1 MLLSHL
7 SLTHFRNYRR
17 LELDFSRRLTLL
29 QGRNAQGKTSLLEA
43 VYFLATTKPIHA
55 STEREVVDWAAQDE
69 PIPYSR
75 VAATILEPNV
85 DMVVPNGHKPAR
97 PTDLE
102 ILLTPRGDGLNFSKQ
117 VRINGVNKRGIEL
130 IGMLRAVLFLPEDI
144 KLVDGSPGERRR
156 YMDIALCQIDPV
168 YTRTLASY
176 QKVLAQRN
184 SLLKNLRDQGARP
197 GNPAVEAQL
206 NFWDEQLIETGS
218 WVVARRHNFVA
229 QLQPLAH
236 ARHAE
241 LSEGRESLKVEFLP
255 SFNYGPWPEAEFDL
269 WQEGYL
275 LDDHSW
281 PWRTINKGLLNEQ
294 SAAGLYSI
302 SENGMGE
309 TSIAD
314 MDDQVSVSQVAVVMR
329 EKLVARRSREMAAG
343 MTLYGPHRDDL
354 RFLANQRDLR
364 VYGSRGQQRSAAL
377 SLKLAE
383 VQVMTDST
391 GMAPLL
397 LLDDV
402 MSELDAQR
410 RNMLL
415 EVLEGVEQAI
425 ITTTDWEDF
434 APEFRMQ
441 AQCIHVCEGTLQEAD
456 GTAG

>member
-7 SLTHFRNYRR
+7 SLTHFRNYRH
-17 LELDFSRRLTLL
+17 LEMDFSKRLTLL

-43 VYFLATTKPIHA
+43 IYFLATSKPIHA
-55 STEREVVDWAAQDE
+55 STEREVVDWAAQEE

-75 VAATILEPNV
+75 VAATIN
-85 DMVVPNGHKPAR
+85 DPNGDTNNPAGHKQMR
-97 PTDLE
+97 PIDLE

-117 VRINGVNKRGIEL
+117 VRINGVNKRSLEL

-168 YTRTLASY
+168 YTRTLSAY

-184 SLLKNLRDQGARP
+184 SLLKNLREQGARS
-197 GNPAVEAQL
+197 GNGSVDAQL
-206 NFWDEQLIETGS
+206 SFWDEQLIETGS
-218 WVVARRHNFVA
+218 WVVARRHNFIG
-229 QLQPLAH
+229 QLQPLAQ

-241 LSEGRESLKVEFLP
+241 LSEGRETLTVEFLP

-275 LDDHSW
+275 LEDHAW
-281 PWRTINKGLLNEQ
+281 PWASVMEEAGGEVSSEV
-294 SAAGLYSI
+294 SAAQI
-302 SENGMGE
+302 
-309 TSIAD
+309 
-314 MDDQVSVSQVAVVMR
+314 AVVLR
-329 EKLVARRSREMAAG
+329 ERLMTLRSRELAAG

-391 GMAPLL
+391 GSAPLL

-415 EVLEGVEQAI
+415 AVLEGVEQAV

-434 APEFRMQ
+434 APDFRQQ
-441 AQCIHVCEGTLQEAD
+441 AQCLHVCDGKLTPAD
-456 GTAG
+456 GAVG

>member
-7 SLTHFRNYRR
+7 SLTHFRNYRQ
-17 LELDFSRRLTLL
+17 LDLDFTARLTLL

-43 VYFLATTKPIHA
+43 IYFLATSKPIHA

-75 VAATILEPNV
+75 VAATIHTPYDDER
-85 DMVVPNGHKPAR
+85 DNGNAPKGHDGTSSHSPSLRK
-97 PTDLE
+97 TELE

-117 VRINGVNKRGIEL
+117 VRVNGVNKRSLAL

-144 KLVDGSPGERRR
+144 KLIDGSPGERRR

-168 YTRTLASY
+168 YTRTLSAY
-176 QKVLAQRN
+176 QKVVTQRN
-184 SLLKNLRDQGARP
+184 SLLKSLREQGARA
-197 GNPAVEAQL
+197 GSASVDAQL
-206 NFWDEQLIETGS
+206 SFWDEQLIEAGS
-218 WVVARRHNFVA
+218 WLVARRHNFVA
-229 QLQPLAH
+229 QLQPIAQ

-241 LSEGRESLKVEFLP
+241 LSDGREHLTVEYLP

-275 LDDHSW
+275 LEDHSW
-281 PWRTINKGLLNEQ
+281 PWTSEIAAAEAIN
-294 SAAGLYSI
+294 S
-302 SENGMGE
+302 
-309 TSIAD
+309 TSGAVD
-314 MDDQVSVSQVAVVMR
+314 AEQVAVVMR
-329 EKLVARRSREMAAG
+329 EQIMARRSRELGAG

-391 GMAPLL
+391 GAAPLL

-415 EVLEGVEQAI
+415 AVLSGVEQAV

-434 APEFRMQ
+434 TPDFREQ
-441 AQCIHVCEGTLQEAD
+441 AQCLHVFEGGLTPVAD
-456 GTAG
+456 TTG

>member
-1 MLLSHL
+1 
-7 SLTHFRNYRR
+7 
-17 LELDFSRRLTLL
+17 
-29 QGRNAQGKTSLLEA
+29 
-43 VYFLATTKPIHA
+43 
-55 STEREVVDWAAQDE
+55 
-69 PIPYSR
+69 
-75 VAATILEPNV
+75 
-85 DMVVPNGHKPAR
+85 
-97 PTDLE
+97 
-102 ILLTPRGDGLNFSKQ
+102 
-117 VRINGVNKRGIEL
+117 
-130 IGMLRAVLFLPEDI
+130 VLFLPEDI

-168 YTRTLASY
+168 YTRTLSSY

-184 SLLKNLRDQGARP
+184 SLLKNLRDQGARA

-206 NFWDEQLIETGS
+206 SFWDEQLIETGS

-229 QLQPLAH
+229 QLQPLAQG
-236 ARHAE
+236 RHAE
-241 LSEGRESLKVEFLP
+241 LSEGRESLTVEFLP

-275 LDDHSW
+275 LDDHVW
-281 PWRTINKGLLNEQ
+281 PWRSVIGE
-294 SAAGLYSI
+294 
-302 SENGMGE
+302 SEPP
-309 TSIAD
+309 IAD
-314 MDDQVSVSQVAVVMR
+314 RGDQVTVSQIAVVMR
-329 EKLVARRSREMAAG
+329 EKLVTRRGREIAAA

-391 GMAPLL
+391 GTAPLL

-434 APEFRMQ
+434 TPEFRME
-441 AQCIHVCEGTLQEAD
+441 AQCIHVCEGTLQQAN
-456 GTAG
+456 GAVG

>member
-17 LELDFSRRLTLL
+17 LELDFTQRLTLL

-43 VYFLATTKPIHA
+43 IYFLATSKPIQA
-55 STEREVVDWAAQDE
+55 TTEREVVDWAAQEE

-75 VAATILEPNV
+75 VAATIHDPDGHLHEPDSHNSH
-85 DMVVPNGHKPAR
+85 DHNLPSHKPHS
-97 PTDLE
+97 PVELE

-117 VRINGVNKRGIEL
+117 VRINGVNKRSLEL

-144 KLVDGSPGERRR
+144 KLVDGAPGERRR
-156 YMDIALCQIDPV
+156 YMDIALCQIDRV
-168 YTRTLASY
+168 YTRTLSAY
-176 QKVLAQRN
+176 QKVLVQRN
-184 SLLKNLRDQGARP
+184 SLLKQLREQGARA
-197 GNPAVEAQL
+197 GSATVDAQL
-206 NFWDEQLIETGS
+206 SFWDEQLIETGS
-218 WVVARRHNFVA
+218 WVMARRHNFVA
-229 QLQPLAH
+229 QLQPLAQM
-236 ARHAE
+236 RHAA
-241 LSEGRESLKVEFLP
+241 LSEGRETLAVEYLP
-255 SFNYGPWPEAEFDL
+255 SFNYGSWPEAEFEL

-275 LDDHSW
+275 LEDHTW
-281 PWRTINKGLLNEQ
+281 PWT
-294 SAAGLYSI
+294 
-302 SENGMGE
+302 GE
-309 TSIAD
+309 VDVPEVTAEEIGA
-314 MDDQVSVSQVAVVMR
+314 VMR
-329 EKLVARRSREMAAG
+329 AKLLERRSRELAAG

-391 GMAPLL
+391 GTAPLL

-415 EVLEGVEQAI
+415 EVLEGVEQAV

-434 APEFRMQ
+434 APEFCEQ
-441 AQCIHVCEGTLQEAD
+441 AQCIHVCEGTLTPRD
-456 GTAG
+456 GTVG

>member
-7 SLTHFRNYRR
+7 SLTHFRNYRH
-17 LELDFSRRLTLL
+17 LELDFSQRLTLL

-43 VYFLATTKPIHA
+43 IYFLATSKPIHA
-55 STEREVVDWAAQDE
+55 STEREVVDRAAQDE

-75 VAATILEPNV
+75 VAATIHESALESHL
-85 DMVVPNGHKPAR
+85 NGHTPGR
-97 PTDLE
+97 LTELE
-102 ILLTPRGDGLNFSKQ
+102 ILLTPRGDGLNFNKQ
-117 VRINGVNKRGIEL
+117 VRINGVNKRSLEL

-144 KLVDGSPGERRR
+144 KLIDGSPGERRR

-168 YTRTLASY
+168 YTRTLSAY
-176 QKVLAQRN
+176 QKVLVQRN
-184 SLLKNLRDQGARP
+184 SLLKNLREQGARP
-197 GNPAVEAQL
+197 GNAAVEAQL
-206 NFWDEQLIETGS
+206 SFWDEQLIESGS

-229 QLQPLAH
+229 QLQPIAQR
-236 ARHAE
+236 RHAE
-241 LSEGRESLKVEFLP
+241 LSEGREALTVEFLP

-275 LDDHSW
+275 LEDHAW
-281 PWRTINKGLLNEQ
+281 PWASALATAEGIETVSTEQ
-294 SAAGLYSI
+294 
-302 SENGMGE
+302 
-309 TSIAD
+309 IAL
-314 MDDQVSVSQVAVVMR
+314 VMR
-329 EKLVARRSREMAAG
+329 EKLTQRRSRELAAG

-391 GMAPLL
+391 GSAPLL

-415 EVLEGVEQAI
+415 EVLAGVEQAVV
-425 ITTTDWEDF
+425 TTTDWEDF
-434 APEFRMQ
+434 APEFRQQ
-441 AQCIHVCEGTLQEAD
+441 AQQIHVCDGTLTPC
-456 GTAG
+456 G

>member
-7 SLTHFRNYRR
+7 SLTHFRNYRH
-17 LELDFSRRLTLL
+17 LEIDFTQRLTLL

-43 VYFLATTKPIHA
+43 IYFLATSKPIHA

-75 VAATILEPNV
+75 VAATIYDPDTDERYPNS
-85 DMVVPNGHKPAR
+85 HKSLR
-97 PTDLE
+97 PIELE

-117 VRINGVNKRGIEL
+117 VRINGVNKRSIEL

-168 YTRTLASY
+168 YTRTLSAY

-184 SLLKNLRDQGARP
+184 SLLRQLRDQGVRQSAS
-197 GNPAVEAQL
+197 VDAQL
-206 NFWDEQLIETGS
+206 NFWDDQLVETGS
-218 WVVARRHNFVA
+218 WVMARRHDFVA
-229 QLQPLAH
+229 QLQPLAQQ
-236 ARHAE
+236 RHAE
-241 LSEGRESLKVEFLP
+241 LSEGRETLAIEFLS

-275 LDDHSW
+275 LEDHKW
-281 PWRTINKGLLNEQ
+281 PWAGGAV
-294 SAAGLYSI
+294 SADEMA
-302 SENGMGE
+302 
-309 TSIAD
+309 A
-314 MDDQVSVSQVAVVMR
+314 VMR
-329 EKLVARRSREMAAG
+329 NKLMSRRSRELAAG

-391 GMAPLL
+391 GSAPLL

-415 EVLEGVEQAI
+415 EVLASVEQAI

-434 APEFRMQ
+434 APEFRQQ
-441 AQCIHVCEGTLQEAD
+441 AQCIHVCD
-456 GTAG
+456 GSLLPVDGAVG